1 MAKPHSGAELEQ
13 AGLGCR
19 RGGVGPDREPL
30 GGSPHE
36 QRVADGIGRREL
48 QQAPGRD
55 RKRVEPSPEALL
67 DPARERHRA
76 REREPARQL
85 RRRES
90 TRQLQ
95 QRQRVA
101 ARLADDLVADL
112 RVHGPGEHGVQQRVR
127 IVLRQTLHVQL
138 GQPRQLVAR
147 RTRREDQADRFRLQA
162 ARDER
167 EDLCRGAIEPLCVV
181 HHADQRLLLGRV
193 GQQAQ
198 DRESDEEA
206 VRRRPGTEAERGPQ
220 RIALRHRETLETIEH
235 RRQQLMQPGE
245 GQLHLR
251 LDAGGAYHT
260 AAGRLLDEVVQQ
272 RRLAHARLAPQ
283 HQGPALARADRF
295 DEPVEHVALAAPA
308 PELTGASLHEGMRRH
323 LPATDVTPR
332 ADRPRRL
339 ATGGCERAP
348 AASPWAHDRDSRNDP
363 RI

>member
-1 MAKPHSGAELEQ
+1 MAKPHPGAELEQ
-13 AGLGCR
+13 AGLGRR
-19 RGGVGPDREPL
+19 RGGVGRDREPL
-30 GGSPHE
+30 GGAPHE
-36 QRVADGIGRREL
+36 QRLPDGIGRREL

-67 DPARERHRA
+67 DPPRERHRA

-101 ARLADDLVADL
+101 ARLADDLIADL
-112 RVHGPGEHGVQQRVR
+112 RVHGPGKHGVQQRVR
-127 IVLRQTLHVQL
+127 IALRQTIHVEL
-138 GQPRQLVAR
+138 GQPGQLVAR

-167 EDLCRGAIEPLCVV
+167 EDLRRCAIEPLRVV
-181 HHADQRLLLGRV
+181 HHADQRALLGHV
-193 GQQAQ
+193 GEQAQ
-198 DRESDEEA
+198 DRQSDVEA

-220 RIALRHRETLETIEH
+220 RIALRHRETLETIQH
-235 RRQQLMQPGE
+235 RRQQLVQAGE

-251 LDAGGAYHT
+251 LDAGGAHHP
-260 AAGRLLDEVVQQ
+260 AARRLLDQVLQQ

-283 HQGPALARADRF
+283 HQRPALARADRF
-295 DEPVEHVALAAPA
+295 DEAVEHVALAATA
-308 PELTGASLHEGMRRH
+308 PELTGASLREGMRSH
-323 LPATDVTPR
+323 LPAADVTPR

-348 AASPWAHDRDSRNDP
+348 ARLTLSA
-363 RI
+363 